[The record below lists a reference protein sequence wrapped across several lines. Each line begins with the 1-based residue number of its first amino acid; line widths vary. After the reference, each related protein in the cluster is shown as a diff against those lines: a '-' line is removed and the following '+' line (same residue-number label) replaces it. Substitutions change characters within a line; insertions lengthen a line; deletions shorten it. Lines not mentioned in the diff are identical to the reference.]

1 MNKRIQN
8 GTELYHH
15 GILGQKW
22 GVRRFQ
28 NADGTYTAAGMKRYN
43 KAKQDYDSAK
53 KDWSNTKKQ
62 VRNGRFNYDD
72 YTKSEQKF
80 YDAKANLKKQKQNL
94 KKSYQADK
102 GRELYR
108 RGNTI
113 EKSEAKQRTARKITA
128 TVNSAAAF
136 GIYATG
142 QSEISRMI
150 NRRSID
156 ISRIPQSTKA
166 IGVAFVAANAANL
179 AYQGYQ
185 NHKQKQMRAYWHKGS
200 DVPNK

>member
-1 MNKRIQN
+1 MNERIQN

-28 NADGTYTAAGMKRYN
+28 NVDGTYTAAGMKRYKAAKAEYKAALIN
-43 KAKQDYDSAK
+43 KANQANRMDFNQNDYNKAVK
-53 KDWSNTKKQ
+53 
-62 VRNGRFNYDD
+62 RYA
-72 YTKSEQKF
+72 
-80 YDAKANLKKQKQNL
+80 DAKANLKKQKQNL

-128 TVNSAAAF
+128 AVNSAAAF

-142 QSEISRMI
+142 QSEINRMI
-150 NRRSID
+150 DRRSID
-156 ISRIPQSTKA
+156 ISRIPKSTKA

-200 DVPNK
+200 DVTNK